1 MVTLEQLKEDLMI
14 AYDNDDAIL
23 QRNLDAAVAI
33 VEKYTSLSMVDK
45 SLTYPARD
53 GKCIK
58 VYAYPVESVTGGEFK
73 DCYDYTLI
81 TPGAGVTSV
90 TVEVGSVDYP
100 NLNKAVLRISGELYE
115 NVEISEVALP
125 IDIQLLLNQYRR
137 TSFLS

>member
-1 MVTLEQLKEDLMI
+1 MVTLEQLKEDLRI
-14 AYDNDDAIL
+14 DYDNDDAIL

-45 SLTYPARD
+45 TLTYPVRE

-81 TPGAGVTSV
+81 TPDRDVTTL
-90 TVEVGSVDYP
+90 TVDLGSVDYP
-100 NLNKAVLRISGELYE
+100 NLNKAVLRIAGDLYE
-115 NVEISEVALP
+115 NVEIDSVTLP
-125 IDIQLLLNQYRR
+125 IDVQLLINQYRR